1 MIILLETQTT
11 LIIVFSALGAALLVG
26 LALLLNFTVFAHM
39 RAKKQ
44 VRELEKRFQHLHGLL
59 VGQDAQNLKRIEN
72 ISLTNL
78 VYVTIHQN
86 FKKRSDQ
93 IRHSYDNT
101 AQGEINHLK
110 DLLGE
115 HDFKALKA
123 EIPNARDIIKRYDA
137 EVNAFDTDLHNVLLP
152 EEECRQASLSMK
164 ENLRK
169 IKQDFYVKQ
178 ADLSLVS
185 RSFDRAFSLLE
196 DNFKSFEKMLE
207 CANYDEA
214 KALLP
219 KIGQVIGALSK
230 ILRDMPN
237 LCVTI
242 QSVIPD
248 KLASLSDRY
257 EELLKAGY
265 PLHHLLGP
273 SNIQEMRD
281 ELDEVTAQVQN
292 FDLSGVQQ
300 HLDGI
305 IARIDDYIAAFER
318 EKEARVAF
326 EGEVEGIY
334 AEDSKVENRYIRL
347 CNSLP
352 EVRSIYAIPSSE
364 QEKIDAIKAQI
375 NRSGATKRS
384 LDTLMHSGS
393 RQPYTILVERMHALR
408 DESNQAFQAIE
419 DFNRYL
425 LSLKSDSEEAARSIY
440 VYEDRLRTAEY
451 RVRVIDLPCITE
463 KYAQSFEDLY
473 AVIDSIHARLVTP
486 IDVQAIN
493 ELVNRLKG
501 EGDAL
506 CNAVDRDISAMY
518 KADVAILYANR
529 QRMKDSTIGIACE
542 QAYGAY
548 LSGDFSGAYE
558 VAKQAVRASQEQQ

>member
-1 MIILLETQTT
+1 MIFLRRCFFRRNFFKPFDLKVLPEQAKFLKPYVGKEVIFGIRPEDVEFSKEAQEGVTINGHTTVVEPLGSET
-11 LIIVFSALGAALLVG
+11 
-26 LALLLNFTVFAHM
+26 H
-39 RAKKQ
+39 
-44 VRELEKRFQHLHGLL
+44 
-59 VGQDAQNLKRIEN
+59 
-72 ISLTNL
+72 
-78 VYVTIHQN
+78 VYVAT
-86 FKKRSDQ
+86 
-93 IRHSYDNT
+93 
-101 AQGEINHLK
+101 
-110 DLLGE
+110 
-115 HDFKALKA
+115 
-123 EIPNARDIIKRYDA
+123 
-137 EVNAFDTDLHNVLLP
+137 
-152 EEECRQASLSMK
+152 
-164 ENLRK
+164 
-169 IKQDFYVKQ
+169 
-178 ADLSLVS
+178 
-185 RSFDRAFSLLE
+185 
-196 DNFKSFEKMLE
+196 
-207 CANYDEA
+207 
-214 KALLP
+214 

-451 RVRVIDLPCITE
+451 RVRVIDLPCIKPVTVW
-463 KYAQSFEDLY
+463 KSMWF
-473 AVIDSIHARLVTP
+473 RLFFMMNGKSYT
-486 IDVQAIN
+486 Q
-493 ELVNRLKG
+493 
-501 EGDAL
+501 
-506 CNAVDRDISAMY
+506 DR
-518 KADVAILYANR
+518 K
-529 QRMKDSTIGIACE
+529 
-542 QAYGAY
+542 
-548 LSGDFSGAYE
+548 
-558 VAKQAVRASQEQQ
+558 

>member
-1 MIILLETQTT
+1 MITLLETQTT

-93 IRHSYDNT
+93 IRNSYDNT

-257 EELLKAGY
+257 EELQKAGY

-352 EVRSIYAIPSSE
+352 EVRSIFAIPSSE

-501 EGDAL
+501 EGDTL